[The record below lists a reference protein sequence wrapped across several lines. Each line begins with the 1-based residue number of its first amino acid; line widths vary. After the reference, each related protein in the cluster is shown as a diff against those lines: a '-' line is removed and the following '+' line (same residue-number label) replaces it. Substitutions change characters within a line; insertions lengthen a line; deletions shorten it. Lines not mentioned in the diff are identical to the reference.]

1 MKPFEVIL
9 PDILAEDIAN
19 LSLEEYDQ
27 FLARVDKLQALKT
40 TYQEAGFR
48 KVIFWYLLG
57 TGSVILTVSLGLVI
71 TQALEI
77 TKLPDSA
84 IATLIGSVAVEFV
97 GMLWMVI
104 RSLFSQGSKDGQES

>member
-57 TGSVILTVSLGLVI
+57 TGSIILSVSLGLII
-71 TQALEI
+71 TQALGI
-77 TKLPDSA
+77 TKLPDTA
-84 IATLIGSVAVEFV
+84 ITTLIGSVAVEFV
-97 GMLWMVI
+97 GMLWMVV
-104 RSLFSQGSKDGQES
+104 RYLFTQGSKDGEDN